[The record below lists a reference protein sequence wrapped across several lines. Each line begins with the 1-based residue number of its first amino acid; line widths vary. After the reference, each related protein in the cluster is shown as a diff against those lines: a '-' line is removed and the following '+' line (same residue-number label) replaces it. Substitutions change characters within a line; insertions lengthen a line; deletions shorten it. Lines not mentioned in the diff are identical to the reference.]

1 MISKQIES
9 LFQAL
14 KISDRIAAN
23 DIVDEYASESN
34 YEDALKNLLEPA
46 LLLFGEYWMKNPD
59 ISLANGYIAG
69 KIAED
74 ILLKTADE
82 YNKRTLEKKYKGIA
96 VVGNIEDDY
105 HSLGR
110 RLVSVFLEASGWEV
124 HDLGNDVL
132 PEEFINSA
140 LDNGAKV
147 IGASAMM
154 FVNAKNIKKLREV
167 INNRGY
173 KDKLMLAVGGAI
185 FNLRPELVKQ
195 LEEMEPHQMLF
206 LPLNYSKS
214 FLCGVNYE

>member
-1 MISKQIES
+1 MISQQIES
-9 LFQAL
+9 LLQAL
-14 KISDRIAAN
+14 KASDRHAAN
-23 DIVDEYASESN
+23 DIVDEYASENN

-74 ILLKTADE
+74 VLLKTAEE
-82 YNKRTLEKKYKGIA
+82 YNNRKDEKIYKGIA
-96 VVGNIEDDY
+96 IVGNIEDDY

-132 PEEFINSA
+132 PEEFIDCA
-140 LDNGAKV
+140 LDKGAKV

-154 FVNAKNIKKLREV
+154 FVNAKNIKKLRDE
-167 INNRGY
+167 IDSRGY

-185 FNLRPELVKQ
+185 FNLRPELVEKVGGDGTA
-195 LEEMEPHQMLF
+195 PNAISAVKLF
-206 LPLNYSKS
+206 KELSLRSK
-214 FLCGVNYE
+214 L

>member
-1 MISKQIES
+1 MISEQIES

-23 DIVDEYASESN
+23 DIVDEYAYKSN

-140 LDNGAKV
+140 LDKGAKV

-154 FVNAKNIKKLREV
+154 FVNAKNIKKLREE

-185 FNLRPELVKQ
+185 LNLRPELVKTVGGDGTAPNAISAVK
-195 LEEMEPHQMLF
+195 LFEELS
-206 LPLNYSKS
+206 LRSK
-214 FLCGVNYE
+214 L

>member
-1 MISKQIES
+1 MISEQIES

-23 DIVDEYASESN
+23 DIVDEYAIKNN

-59 ISLANGYIAG
+59 ISLANGYIVG

-74 ILLKTADE
+74 ILLKTAKE
-82 YNKRTLEKKYKGIA
+82 YNKRKHEKIHKGIA

-132 PEEFINSA
+132 PEEFINCA

-154 FVNAKNIKKLREV
+154 FVNAKNIKKLRDE
-167 INNRGY
+167 IDNRGY

-185 FNLRPELVKQ
+185 FNLRPELVKTVGGDGTA
-195 LEEMEPHQMLF
+195 LNAISAVKLFEELS
-206 LPLNYSKS
+206 LRSK
-214 FLCGVNYE
+214 L

>member
-1 MISKQIES
+1 MISQQIKS
-9 LFQAL
+9 LLQAL
-14 KISDRIAAN
+14 KVSDRHAAN
-23 DIVDEYASESN
+23 DIVDEYAHENN
-34 YEDALKNLLEPA
+34 YEAALQNLVEPA
-46 LLLFGEYWMKNPD
+46 LHLFGEYWMKNPD

-74 ILLKTADE
+74 ILLKTAEE
-82 YNKRTLEKKYKGIA
+82 YNKRNIEKTYKGIA

-132 PEEFINSA
+132 PEEFINCA
-140 LDNGAKV
+140 LDKGAKV

-154 FVNAKNIKKLREV
+154 FVNAKNIKKLRDE
-167 INNRGY
+167 IDNRGY

-185 FNLRPELVKQ
+185 FNLRPELVEKVGGDGSAPNAISAVK
-195 LEEMEPHQMLF
+195 LFEELSMR
-206 LPLNYSKS
+206 SK
-214 FLCGVNYE
+214 L